1 MGWEAM
7 SVTQVKY
14 EGGLN
19 QGRDSGMERN
29 VLDKFCILN
38 TRLMGLADRANVTCQ
53 RNRGIKGNASIFGWS
68 NNRLVQ
74 PFPEQ
79 RKSEGQSTFG
89 RMFPLGWLAAIGLVP
104 SLSQLRIPAFG
115 KLQSCSAPEA
125 PASDPCLLQHHFM
138 CCPFSGMSSCLLD
151 SAGRKIRFYPISSS

>member
-1 MGWEAM
+1 M
-7 SVTQVKY
+7 KY

-68 NNRLVQ
+68 NNRL
-74 PFPEQ
+74 
-79 RKSEGQSTFG
+79 G
-89 RMFPLGWLAAIGLVP
+89 
-104 SLSQLRIPAFG
+104 
-115 KLQSCSAPEA
+115 
-125 PASDPCLLQHHFM
+125 
-138 CCPFSGMSSCLLD
+138 
-151 SAGRKIRFYPISSS
+151 